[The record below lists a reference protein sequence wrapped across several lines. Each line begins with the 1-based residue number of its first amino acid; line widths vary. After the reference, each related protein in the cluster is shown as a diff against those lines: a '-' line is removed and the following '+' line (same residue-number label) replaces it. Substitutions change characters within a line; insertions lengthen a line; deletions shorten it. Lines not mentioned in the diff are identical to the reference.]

1 MKKYLIFIILLL
13 AIIVTGCEKKDTK
26 EPVIS
31 NGEKVDTTTMVHEHC
46 ERAGSMDG
54 GELSLNYEL
63 YYTGEVLNLLKAE
76 EKVISSS
83 DEILTTYENAYRG
96 IHEHYKGLEY
106 YDTEVVRGDTTVTST
121 IIINYDKVSIPTL
134 IQIEG
139 AEDNIFEDGVAK
151 VAKWKELAKKFGTK
165 CQIVEE

>member
-1 MKKYLIFIILLL
+1 MKKYLIFIILFL
-13 AIIVTGCEKKDTK
+13 AIIVTGCEKKDNK
-26 EPVIS
+26 EQVVI
-31 NGEKVDTTTMVHEHC
+31 NGEKVDTTKMIHEHC

-63 YYTGEVLNLLKAE
+63 YYTGEVLNLLKSE

>member
-1 MKKYLIFIILLL
+1 MKKYLIFIILFL

-26 EPVIS
+26 EQVIS

-46 ERAGSMDG
+46 ERLGSMDG

-63 YYTGEVLNLLKAE
+63 YYTGEVLNLLKSE

-121 IIINYDKVSIPTL
+121 ITINYDKVSIPTL

>member
-1 MKKYLIFIILLL
+1 MKKYLIFIILFL

-26 EPVIS
+26 EQVIS
-31 NGEKVDTTTMVHEHC
+31 NGEKVDTTKMIHEHC

-63 YYTGEVLNLLKAE
+63 YYTGEVLNLLKSE

-121 IIINYDKVSIPTL
+121 ITINYDKVSIPTL

>member
-26 EPVIS
+26 EQVIS

-46 ERAGSMDG
+46 SRAGSMDG

-121 IIINYDKVSIPTL
+121 ITINYDKVSIPTL

>member
-1 MKKYLIFIILLL
+1 MKKYLIFIILFL

-26 EPVIS
+26 EQVIS
-31 NGEKVDTTTMVHEHC
+31 NGEKVDTTKMIHEHC

-63 YYTGEVLNLLKAE
+63 YYTGEVLNLLKSE

-121 IIINYDKVSIPTL
+121 ITINYDKISIPTL

-139 AEDNIFEDGVAK
+139 EEDNIFEDGVAK